1 MQGVSPIYSKLAQE
15 AAAYY
20 VRYHETMPT
29 PFPVSQELN
38 RQRACY
44 ISILETPGRRLRSMY
59 GQILP
64 AQNSL
69 AQEIII
75 NTIQALT
82 YNPHRPVRRA
92 DLKQLIYSVAVL
104 GPPQRVSS
112 LYHLNPQT
120 FGLYV
125 KSDRGKY
132 AILLPQRAGI
142 ETAEEQ
148 LATAWRESGIEPN
161 SEAVTMYRFA
171 VDYDDN

>member
-1 MQGVSPIYSKLAQE
+1 MQGVPPIFSKLAQQ

-20 VRYHETMPT
+20 VRYNETMPM
-29 PFPVSQELN
+29 PFPIPQDFC

-44 ISILETPGRRLRSMY
+44 VSILENPGHRLRSMY
-59 GQILP
+59 GQVLP
-64 AQNSL
+64 AQDCL

-75 NTIQALT
+75 NTIRALT
-82 YNPHRPVRRA
+82 YSSHRPVRRA
-92 DLKQLIYSVAVL
+92 DLRQLHYSVAVL
-104 GPPQRVSS
+104 GPLQRVNS

-142 ETAEEQ
+142 VTAEEQ
-148 LATAWRESGIEPN
+148 LATAWRESGIVPSN
-161 SEAVTMYRFA
+161 EAVTMYRFS